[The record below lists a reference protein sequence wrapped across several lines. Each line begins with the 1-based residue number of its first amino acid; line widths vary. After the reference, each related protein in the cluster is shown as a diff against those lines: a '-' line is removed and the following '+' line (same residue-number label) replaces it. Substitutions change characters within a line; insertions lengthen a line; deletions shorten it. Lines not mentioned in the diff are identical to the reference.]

1 MVEIEF
7 VDNLDL
13 YITFKN
19 EKEIEKAAS
28 EDGLE
33 CKLRINNSDSKSK
46 IEKAAK
52 ICFTSSYKKRFA
64 HIYYD
69 GRVYMIIM
77 NQDFYRRVKENGFER
92 VKGGP
97 NIEVK
102 LNR

>member
-1 MVEIEF
+1 MVEMEF

-28 EDGLE
+28 DNGLR
-33 CKLRINNSDSKSK
+33 CRLVINNSDSKSK

-52 ICFTSSYKKRFA
+52 ICFTSSYKKSFA
-64 HIYYD
+64 HMHYD
-69 GRVYMIIM
+69 GKTYTITM
-77 NQDFYRRVKENGFER
+77 NQDFYRKVKDKGFER
-92 VKGGP
+92 VSGGP

-102 LNR
+102 LNK